1 RPIEDAV
8 SVISN
13 VVRVSSRSRPD
24 VSEVV
29 IEFAWK
35 TNMDFASMDV
45 REKLDLVDL
54 PDDAERPVLLRFD
67 PSLDPIMRLSLYGDE
82 DLITLRILAE
92 DELKPVL
99 EGLSVESGITGTE
112 TVSGVAAVRVS
123 GGLEEEIHVD
133 LEEARLANLGIPISL
148 VIERLREENINLTA
162 GNIGEGEVEYIVRTF
177 NEFRQVE
184 EINDIVIEFINGIA
198 VKVKDI
204 GSVSK
209 SHKERNVITR
219 VNG

>member
-1 RPIEDAV
+1 M
-8 SVISN
+8 S
-13 VVRVSSRSRPD
+13 
-24 VSEVV
+24 SEVV

-35 TNMDFASMDV
+35 TNMDFSSMGV

-99 EGLSVESGITGTE
+99 EGLSVESGITGAA

-123 GGLEEEIHVD
+123 GGLEEEIHVE
-133 LEEARLANLGIPISL
+133 LEGSQ
-148 VIERLREENINLTA
+148 A
-162 GNIGEGEVEYIVRTF
+162 G
-177 NEFRQVE
+177 
-184 EINDIVIEFINGIA
+184 
-198 VKVKDI
+198 
-204 GSVSK
+204 K
-209 SHKERNVITR
+209 SGYTHFTGN
-219 VNG
+219 